1 MAVVLVVVVGD
12 VVVVVVVVLVVSGRN
27 VQSVS
32 AQWVAPASTVRVRW
46 LPFTHEALYRARQRR
61 LPDGASSQQMTLPGR
76 PQVACV
82 SCRLHFARSVPPAIA
97 LWMVACTHVR

>member
-1 MAVVLVVVVGD
+1 GPITADWIAAQEGGRVVEVVLVVLVVIGD

-32 AQWVAPASTVRVRW
+32 AQWVAPVSTARVRW
-46 LPFTHEALYRARQRR
+46 LPLTHEALRRARQVR

-82 SCRLHFARSVPPAIA
+82 SCRLHFG
-97 LWMVACTHVR
+97 